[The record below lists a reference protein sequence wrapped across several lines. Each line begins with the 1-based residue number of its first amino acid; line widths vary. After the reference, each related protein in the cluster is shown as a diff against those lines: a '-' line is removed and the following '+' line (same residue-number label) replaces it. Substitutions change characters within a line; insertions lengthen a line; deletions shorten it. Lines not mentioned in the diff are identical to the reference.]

1 MEKIQIECNIGEVSD
16 GYHTFNEL
24 YEHRV
29 SLFIALMKSHFNLSW
44 ISLLH
49 NDGSFLEGW
58 FVAGMHL
65 PSGDITYHLP
75 MWRWDYL
82 KSIGILVLENA
93 PEWDGHTS
101 NNVIHRLDNF
111 DPKLKL

>member
-24 YEHRV
+24 YEHRFA
-29 SLFIALMKSHFNLSW
+29 LFMALMKSHPRLSW
-44 ISLLH
+44 MSLLH
-49 NDGSFLEGW
+49 DDGSSFEGW

-75 MWRWDYL
+75 KYKWDYL
-82 KSIGILVLENA
+82 KTIGILVLKNA
-93 PEWDGHTS
+93 PKWDGHSSTD
-101 NNVIHRLDNF
+101 VIHRLEQF
-111 DPKLKL
+111 EPE